1 MNIEVLLY
9 KPSLVLSKWI
19 SNDLLEIVNRN
30 SNTYFSKIIKTPII
44 LKKQKIITPLPLEQN
59 NTPQKQLEQP
69 PPPNKK
75 IKINKKILDKQKYIK
90 LLEQQNKI
98 KNKKI
103 AMKFF
108 S

>member
-9 KPSLVLSKWI
+9 KPSLVLNKWI

-30 SNTYFSKIIKTPII
+30 SNTYFSKIIKTPITS
-44 LKKQKIITPLPLEQN
+44 KKQKNVIPLEQN
-59 NTPQKQLEQP
+59 NTPQKQLEKP

-90 LLEQQNKI
+90 LLEQQNKL